1 MIVTYLVISIIS
13 SHRSQIL
20 WLSFEGSF
28 LLEKSRHR
36 RKLQSGSVHP
46 LLDALLYISDLFIN
60 FFHICLEGTIGA
72 EITKQSILHF
82 TDPIVE

>member
-1 MIVTYLVISIIS
+1 M
-13 SHRSQIL
+13 
-20 WLSFEGSF
+20 SF
-28 LLEKSRHR
+28 LLTARFSLKTPDK

-46 LLDALLYISDLFIN
+46 LLDALLEISDLFIN

-82 TDPIVE
+82 AEPIVP